1 MGIGSVS
8 LEKPI
13 MAIRTGK
20 HAQVLAVFKNH
31 LPEIGND
38 NGDGV
43 NGMAA

>member
-1 MGIGSVS
+1 MGIGPVG
-8 LEKPI
+8 LEKRI
-13 MAIRTGK
+13 VAIRTGK

-38 NGDGV
+38 NGYGI